1 MYGCG
6 CRESQELSA
15 AISSG
20 IEAEKMK
27 TLYMETT
34 KKEPEETSAE
44 IAKLLK
50 NYGLTKFMH
59 DYHDGE
65 IVGCI
70 FSIQVKNKEIP
81 IKLPVRWEPL
91 WIIAQRGE
99 TKYAKDENQCRRIA
113 WRQSLRWIESQ
124 LAFIDSGSVEMTE
137 IFLPYMMINKNKT
150 LYQHLVEN
158 DMQLI
163 ETTPGAE

>member
-1 MYGCG
+1 
-6 CRESQELSA
+6 
-15 AISSG
+15 
-20 IEAEKMK
+20 MK

-50 NYGLTKFMH
+50 NHGLTKFMH

-70 FSIQVKNKEIP
+70 FSITINGKDIP
-81 IKLPVRWEPL
+81 IKLPIRWEPL
-91 WIIAQRGE
+91 WIMAQRGE
-99 TKYAKDENQCRRIA
+99 TKYAKDQNQCRRVA
-113 WRQSLRWIESQ
+113 WRQILKWIESQ
-124 LAFIDSGSVEMTE
+124 LALVNINMVEMTE

-158 DMQLI
+158 DMKLI